1 MFKEYPSGVFRV
13 FRGCPKSV
21 RRLFQGYFN
30 DEERGG
36 SKGAPEVFQECFNKI
51 SGGGGGVKGVYE
63 CSMSASSVFYW
74 YTPEVEQLQ
83 ALCQILQKPS

>member
-1 MFKEYPSGVFRV
+1 MFLGCSEGVQKV
-13 FRGCPKSV
+13 FEDCSKDISMMKKGG
-21 RRLFQGYFN
+21 FQ
-30 DEERGG
+30 RC
-36 SKGAPEVFQECFNKI
+36 SKVFQECFNKI